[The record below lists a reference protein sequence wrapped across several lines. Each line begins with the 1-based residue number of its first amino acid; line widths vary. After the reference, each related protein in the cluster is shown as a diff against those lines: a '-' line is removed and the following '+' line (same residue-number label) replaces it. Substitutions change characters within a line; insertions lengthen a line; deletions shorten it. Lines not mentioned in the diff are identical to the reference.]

1 MSGVVIDESTELSLG
16 DVCRAC
22 SMHAEWVVTLVEEGV
37 VEPVIGQNQT
47 SWRFTGLQLRSLQT
61 VSRLQR
67 DLGVNLAGAALALEL
82 IEEVESL
89 RTRIAVL
96 ESHE

>member
-96 ESHE
+96 EWHE